1 MKFWKI
7 LLVALCST
15 AGISAASAV
24 ESDQVPI
31 DSDAFPDP
39 AFLDWVEQQ
48 DADED
53 GFLSESERDAVTN
66 MDLRKQGIQD
76 STGLEWFQSLE
87 KLNCN
92 ENDLIEL
99 EITDFPALQSLT
111 CNENPRL
118 ETLTLSDVPEL
129 EHLYCFHSNLSEL
142 DWHDVPNL
150 TYLAWGGS
158 PLEELDLSE
167 NPNLDTLQ
175 VLGGNLT
182 HADLSHNENLDTLLW
197 NHTLIETLDLS
208 HQTNLTYL
216 NCTDNQL
223 TSLNLSNNPKLET
236 IYAGKNKLLAIRI
249 PDDIE
254 PFCVLTEQRPAAFD
268 LPAGENGFL
277 LSDLVPWM
285 DADQVSQLNG
295 AVLEDDRMQLDS
307 PNQTITYHYT
317 DGAAELD
324 AAVTVTGENDWQ
336 VPLHIDSWTY
346 GEPAAQPA
354 FGTAAFFY
362 AASPESPF
370 QPEVPIHS
378 GTWYVQAIVKE
389 TPQYTGL
396 ESVASFEIY
405 PARPEYLAPNMK
417 SATYGDYL
425 ADVSLESQFFWEN
438 GNLRVGNVGE

>member
-31 DSDAFPDP
+31 DSDTFPDP
-39 AFLDWVEQQ
+39 AFLGWVEQQ

-76 STGLEWFQSLE
+76 LTGLEWFQSLE
-87 KLNCN
+87 KLNCS
-92 ENDLIEL
+92 ENDLVEL
-99 EITDFPALQSLT
+99 EIIDFPALQSLT

-142 DWHDVPNL
+142 DLHDVPNL

-167 NPNLDTLQ
+167 NRNLHTLH

-223 TSLNLSNNPKLET
+223 TSLDLSNNPKLET

-249 PDDIE
+249 PDGIN
-254 PFCVLTEQRPAAFD
+254 PFCDLTEQRPAAFD

-378 GTWYVQAIVKE
+378 GTWYVQAIVEE

-425 ADVSLESQFFWEN
+425 VDVSLESQFFWEN

>member
-1 MKFWKI
+1 M
-7 LLVALCST
+7 
-15 AGISAASAV
+15 

-31 DSDAFPDP
+31 DSDVFPDP

-76 STGLEWFQSLE
+76 LTGLEWFQSLE
-87 KLNCN
+87 KLNCS
-92 ENDLIEL
+92 ENDLVEL
-99 EITDFPALQSLT
+99 EIIDFPALQSLT

-118 ETLTLSDVPEL
+118 ET
-129 EHLYCFHSNLSEL
+129 
-142 DWHDVPNL
+142 
-150 TYLAWGGS
+150 
-158 PLEELDLSE
+158 
-167 NPNLDTLQ
+167 
-175 VLGGNLT
+175 
-182 HADLSHNENLDTLLW
+182 
-197 NHTLIETLDLS
+197 
-208 HQTNLTYL
+208 
-216 NCTDNQL
+216 
-223 TSLNLSNNPKLET
+223 
-236 IYAGKNKLLAIRI
+236 IYARKNKLLAIRI

-254 PFCVLTEQRPAAFD
+254 PFCVLTEQRPATFD

-295 AVLEDDRMQLDS
+295 AVLQDDRIQLDS

-324 AAVTVTGENDWQ
+324 ATVTVTGENDWQ
-336 VPLHIDSWTY
+336 VPLHIDNWTY
-346 GEPAAQPA
+346 GEPATQPQAQPA

-362 AASPESPF
+362 ASSPEGPF
-370 QPEVPIHS
+370 QPEVPVHA
-378 GTWYVQAIVKE
+378 GTWYVQAIVE
-389 TPQYTGL
+389 ESPQYTGL

-438 GNLRVGNVGE
+438 GSLRVGNVGEQTHLAFYIPSNLIDYQMVEHIPVVVNVSPYDGTRLPIPQVSSRAEA